1 MRMRSKRCALFL
13 IPALLLGL
21 LSGFGTASAENAG
34 TTVTIRN
41 RADFLQLAA
50 DCALDSWSRG
60 LTVEL
65 EADLDFGGED
75 IRPIPSFSG
84 TFHGNG
90 HRIRGLTLSTD
101 GSNQAL
107 FRYVT
112 AEAMIDGLSVEGSIA
127 PTYGR
132 LRVAGIAGTNWGRIQ
147 DCSFQG
153 SVSGLN
159 YVGGIVGDNHGTVDG
174 CRFSGTVDGKRFS
187 GGIVGYNEGYVSSCV
202 NRGDVNTTLTVE
214 TPDLTDLATATNGL
228 ALNLLNAEDENVIS
242 DTGGIVGFSKG
253 IVVDCSNFGMIG
265 YPHYGYNVGGIA
277 GRQSGFLSGCRNS
290 GQVFGKKDVA
300 GIVGQMEPY
309 LDLVRT
315 TSLADELLLLN
326 KYLNNASGDISNLAA
341 DFRALQADIAAEE
354 YSFGGFGINEG
365 EIYHA
370 DEDIPADTGSGSSSG
385 GIISGGDS
393 GGIISP
399 DDLSDFPTD
408 GTIEDM
414 ADWINSHTGSGSEGS
429 ITPADGSVDF
439 DYQDYIDAV
448 DLDGLSDELDARMSE
463 LAGRLGD
470 VYGVIQSSGSDLA
483 YDLTQANDQFSRVML
498 LMANAMNGSP
508 QTDLFEDVS
517 EQRGETVTEGLV
529 SSNINYG
536 SVEADNNVGG
546 IAGAMGIEYEFDLED
561 SLAQIVGANG
571 IISNTYSTSCVN
583 SGNVNYASVQGKKDR
598 IGGTVGSEESGTV
611 MHCESYGSVSSSDG
625 NYVGGIAGYSGTSI
639 HNSYAFC
646 LVNGTRY
653 VGGVAGS
660 GTNILNSVSMIETDA
675 GGAFVGAV
683 AGWADMEEEGNNVT
697 GNLYVSESLGAIDGI
712 SYIGRAEPVL
722 YDELIAMPGIPD
734 GFRQVTLNFF
744 VDGRL
749 IDTLRIDYGGSV
761 DESRLPAVPD
771 RPGYTGSW
779 GDFDHRDIR
788 FSRDIEAVYTLN
800 HSTIA
805 AGQTRGDS
813 PLSIALLEGSFS
825 DDDTLTLTPYE
836 GEPPSIPE
844 KQAAEIWELTLSG
857 ADGTESA
864 YTVRYLP
871 PEELRDRDVI
881 IYCLED
887 GGWVPVETGRSGSYL
902 TFPADSDHVVFSAVS
917 SEAKQ
922 DLPVKWI
929 AVAAGS
935 GLCLLIL
942 VIILVRSRRK
952 RKAAGKRPEEGSDRV
967 RQ

>member
-1 MRMRSKRCALFL
+1 MRMRSKLFSLFL
-13 IPALLLGL
+13 ISVLLV
-21 LSGFGTASAENAG
+21 SGFPFRIGTASAENAG
-34 TTVTIRN
+34 TTVSIRN

-50 DCALDSWSRG
+50 DCALDSWSEG
-60 LTVEL
+60 VTVEL
-65 EADLDFGGED
+65 EADLDFSGED

-90 HRIRGLTLSTD
+90 HRIRGLTLATD

-112 AEAMIDGLSVEGSIA
+112 ADALIDNLRVEGSIA

-132 LRVAGIAGTNWGRIQ
+132 LRIAGIAGTNWGQILN
-147 DCSFQG
+147 CSFQG

-187 GGIVGYNEGYVSSCV
+187 GGIVGYNEGLVSDCV
-202 NRGDVNTTLTVE
+202 NKGDVNTTLTVE
-214 TPDLTDLATATNGL
+214 SPDLADLATATNGL

-277 GRQSGFLSGCRNS
+277 GRQSGYLSGCRNS

-309 LDLVRT
+309 LDLVKT
-315 TSLADELLLLN
+315 TNLADELLLLN

-341 DFRALQADIAAEE
+341 DFRDLQADIDTEQ
-354 YSFGGFGINEG
+354 YSFGGISINEG
-365 EIYHA
+365 DIYHA
-370 DEDIPADTGSGSSSG
+370 DEYIPADTGSSSG

-393 GGIISP
+393 GGTISP
-399 DDLSDFPTD
+399 DDLGDFPTD
-408 GTIEDM
+408 GTIQDM
-414 ADWINSHTGSGSEGS
+414 ADWINSHTGNGGEGGSDGS
-429 ITPADGSVDF
+429 IAPADGSIDI
-439 DYQDYIDAV
+439 DYQDYLDTVDFDA
-448 DLDGLSDELDARMSE
+448 LSDELDARMSE

-517 EQRGETVTEGLV
+517 EQRGETATEGLV
-529 SSNINYG
+529 SANTNYG

-571 IISNTYSTSCVN
+571 IISNTYSANCV
-583 SGNVNYASVQGKKDR
+583 SAGNVNYASVQGKKDR

-611 MHCESYGSVSSSDG
+611 MNCESYGSVSSTDG
-625 NYVGGIAGYSGTSI
+625 NYVGGIVGYSGTSI
-639 HNSYAFC
+639 HSSYAFC

-653 VGGVAGS
+653 VGGIVGS
-660 GTNILNSVSMIETDA
+660 GTNILDSISMIETDTD
-675 GGAFVGAV
+675 GAFVGAV
-683 AGWADMEEEGNNVT
+683 AGWAEMDEEDNEVT
-697 GNLYVSESLGAIDGI
+697 GNLYVNESLGAIDGI
-712 SYIGRAEPVL
+712 SYVGRAEPVG
-722 YDELIAMPGIPD
+722 YDDLIAMPGIPD

-744 VDGRL
+744 VEGRL
-749 IDTLRIDYGGSV
+749 IDTIRVDYGGSV
-761 DESRLPAVPD
+761 DESLLPAVPA
-771 RPGYTGSW
+771 RSGYTGSW
-779 GDFDHRDIR
+779 GDFDRSNIR

-805 AGQTRGDS
+805 AEQTRGDS
-813 PLSIALLEGSFS
+813 PLSIALLEGSFA
-825 DDDTLTLTPYE
+825 DDDTLTLAPYQ
-836 GEPPSIPE
+836 GDAPSIPE
-844 KQAAEIWELTLSG
+844 HQAVETWELTLSG
-857 ADGTESA
+857 ADGTETE

-871 PEELRDRDVI
+871 PEELQNQEVA
-881 IYCLED
+881 IYCLKD
-887 GGWVPVETGRSGSYL
+887 GEWVPVETGQSGSYL
-902 TFPADSDHVVFSAVS
+902 TFPADSEQVIFSAVS
-917 SEAKQ
+917 SVAEQ
-922 DLPVKWI
+922 TLPTKWI
-929 AVAAGS
+929 AIAAGS
-935 GLCLLIL
+935 GFCLLIL
-942 VIILVRSRRK
+942 LIILIRSHRK
-952 RKAAGKRPEEGSDRV
+952 RKEAR
-967 RQ
+967 